1 MHLITILVLFL
12 NLSLAYL
19 EEEGKYVNVM
29 KKYRREITVKQEK
42 TDPQTT
48 TISSKTEETK
58 TEASKK
64 NEKLVYKKRN
74 EKWKKKDPN
83 KNEDE
88 FIENA
93 QFAFLCTDLEELGVG
108 ADKYKDF
115 WNCEQITKY
124 KISEKNSFN
133 CKEQNLIIE
142 FKALTPTSE
151 VNIKGGVYKT
161 IEAFLQ
167 PDGIPLL
174 ENEQTYSKNCEH
186 VKR

>member
-74 EKWKKKDPN
+74 EKWKKKRP
-83 KNEDE
+83 
-88 FIENA
+88 
-93 QFAFLCTDLEELGVG
+93 
-108 ADKYKDF
+108 
-115 WNCEQITKY
+115 EQK
-124 KISEKNSFN
+124 
-133 CKEQNLIIE
+133 
-142 FKALTPTSE
+142 
-151 VNIKGGVYKT
+151 
-161 IEAFLQ
+161 
-167 PDGIPLL
+167 
-174 ENEQTYSKNCEH
+174 
-186 VKR
+186 